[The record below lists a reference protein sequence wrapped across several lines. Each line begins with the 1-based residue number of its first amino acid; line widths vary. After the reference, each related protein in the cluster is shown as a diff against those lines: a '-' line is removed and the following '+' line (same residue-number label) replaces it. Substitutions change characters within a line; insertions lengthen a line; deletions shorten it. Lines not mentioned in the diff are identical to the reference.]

1 MTITFMVPQR
11 EELMKNN
18 RIFIDT
24 SFVIAVFNTDDK
36 LHNRAMELLENL
48 YNSKDLWITDAI
60 LYEIGD
66 GLCKTNPK
74 SASEFIKSCINS
86 NHITVIKTDNS
97 LLFNALD
104 RYSSFKD
111 KNWSLTDCISFEVM
125 KENDIDI
132 AYSSDHHFAQAGFQ
146 YALR

>member
-1 MTITFMVPQR
+1 MAPPR

-24 SFVIAVFNTDDK
+24 SFVIAVINTDDK
-36 LHNRAMELLENL
+36 LHNCAMDLLENL
-48 YNSKDLWITDAI
+48 YNSKNLWITDAI

-66 GLCKTNPK
+66 GLCKTNRE

-86 NHITVIKTDNS
+86 NLITVIKTDQS
-97 LLFNALD
+97 LLSQALE

-111 KNWSLTDCISFEVM
+111 KDWSLTDCISFEVM
-125 KENDIDI
+125 EENDINI
-132 AYSSDHHFAQAGFQ
+132 AYSSDHHFEQAGFH
-146 YALR
+146 YTLR